1 MRLALSVGAALL
13 AAATALHAQTDEK
26 AARGAAAKDKDA
38 RVRAAKTCEP
48 TRPKGP
54 TAYRDCVQR
63 ERCKATKDPKDCLE
77 RYAKAN
83 VAHDKAAGA
92 CAGEKSKGE
101 APYQACMRKELCAS
115 HPSPMRCEMRAKAVH
130 TCEPL
135 KTKGGAY
142 GDCMAREL
150 CAQSDNKPRCEERAR
165 AAARK
170 AQGEE
175 RSKKK

>member
-26 AARGAAAKDKDA
+26 AARGAATKEKDA
-38 RVRAAKTCEP
+38 RARAAKTCEP

-54 TAYRDCVQR
+54 TAYRECVQR
-63 ERCKATKDPKDCLE
+63 ERCKGAQDAKDCLE

-83 VAHDKAAGA
+83 AAHDKAAGA

-101 APYQACMRKELCAS
+101 APYQACLRKELCAS
-115 HPSPMRCEMRAKAVH
+115 HANPLRCETRAKAVH
-130 TCEPL
+130 ICEPL
-135 KTKGGAY
+135 RTKGGAY

-150 CAQSDNKPRCEERAR
+150 CAQSENKPRCEERAKS
-165 AAARK
+165 AARK
-170 AQGEE
+170 AQQEE
-175 RSKKK
+175 RGKKK